1 MPQHSTRSTISISFM
16 RKLCRSL
23 SELTRRV
30 FAFITQ
36 LLRRNRRSNI
46 GARAA
51 NVSPAVVNPPSGG
64 QSAQGR
70 SVNVSTKP
78 VVDMRI
84 RPPFL
89 HKFFGSTPGTP
100 EFEVVRWLN
109 GRVGSNDPDHFTR
122 VRNSADLLAEM
133 DAAGV
138 TVGVVV
144 ARSVPNVR
152 VTNEQVADVVNAD
165 PSRLVGVGLVDPQ
178 QLGIDAAIAEVRR
191 AVTVLGCRAINVDPG
206 FLERPIK
213 ADDPLMYPIYQTCQE
228 LGVPA
233 FIMSGPTSP
242 NLSDTEPRSIAR
254 VAKAFPKL
262 SIVAC
267 HGCYPFVQEMIAV
280 ALMHPNVFVSP
291 DMYTFMPGG
300 QLYIEAANG
309 FMKDQLLF
317 GSAYPF
323 KPMKQGVD
331 DFLRLGLRPDVVDN
345 VMYRNASKLLKI
357 DMRSLQARN
366 GSKNGSLNGTHE
378 RSLEGK
384 IIPTISSKESGPAGI
399 LHLPRLWSKLL
410 ISSVK
415 KLPDDYDACGD
426 GFDAMTL
433 RAVGI
438 DKQDAV
444 SFVLSRR
451 PTYMQF
457 EQWVLAKN
465 GGAIDERRIR
475 EHNAAIVGYDHP
487 DKPARKMRSQS
498 GLAHHHT
505 IRDAA
510 TLNSVDDL
518 DQLHAQVTAH

>member
-1 MPQHSTRSTISISFM
+1 M
-16 RKLCRSL
+16 
-23 SELTRRV
+23 
-30 FAFITQ
+30 
-36 LLRRNRRSNI
+36 
-46 GARAA
+46 
-51 NVSPAVVNPPSGG
+51 
-64 QSAQGR
+64 SA
-70 SVNVSTKP
+70 KP
-78 VVDMRI
+78 VIDMRI

-100 EFEVVRWLN
+100 EYEVVRWLN

-122 VRNSADLLAEM
+122 VRNSADLLTEM
-133 DAAGV
+133 DAAGI
-138 TVGVVV
+138 TVGVIV

-152 VTNEQVADVVNAD
+152 VTNDQVAEVANAER
-165 PSRLVGVGLVDPQ
+165 SRLVGIGLVDPQ
-178 QLGIDAAIAEVRR
+178 QLGIEAAIAEVRR
-191 AVTVLGCRAINVDPG
+191 AVTELGCRAINVDPG
-206 FLERPIK
+206 FLERPLK
-213 ADDPLMYPIYQTCQE
+213 ADDPLLYPIYQTCQE

-242 NLSDTEPRSIAR
+242 SLSDTEPRSIAR

-331 DFLRLGLRPDVVDN
+331 QFLGSGLRPDVVDN
-345 VMYRNASKLLKI
+345 VMYLNAAKLLKI
-357 DMRSLQARN
+357 DVRAALSRN
-366 GSKNGSLNGTHE
+366 GSSNGSLNGKHAAT
-378 RSLEGK
+378 LEGK
-384 IIPTISSKESGPAGI
+384 IIPTISSKESGPAGL

-410 ISSVK
+410 IDSVG
-415 KLPDDYDACGD
+415 KLPEDYDACGD

-433 RAVGI
+433 KAVGVN
-438 DKQDAV
+438 KNDAIA
-444 SFVLSRR
+444 FVRTRR

-465 GGAIDERRIR
+465 GGAIDERRVR
-475 EHNAAIVGYDHP
+475 EHNAAISGYDHAEQT
-487 DKPARKMRSQS
+487 ARKMRSQS
-498 GLAHHHT
+498 GLAHHHKVS
-505 IRDAA
+505 DAA
-510 TLNSVDDL
+510 TLNTVDDL
-518 DQLHAQVTAH
+518 DQLHAQVSTH